1 PGNLYVQEA
10 KRQVFGQV
18 GIDGFAG
25 PSDLLVVADGEA
37 DPGLVALDLLAQA
50 EHGPGTLVVAAS
62 ADATLLEALAEHL
75 QRGAETGAVAALV
88 AMDGVEDAVALA
100 DGFAPEH
107 VQLIGADAE
116 ALAPR
121 VKRAG
126 CLFVGWR
133 TGTAFGDYITGS

>member
-1 PGNLYVQEA
+1 NPVIAAACRLAGATKLYRMGGAQAIAALAYGTESVREVDVIVGPGNLYVQEA

-88 AMDGVEDAVALA
+88 AMDGVEDAVA
-100 DGFAPEH
+100 
-107 VQLIGADAE
+107 
-116 ALAPR
+116 
-121 VKRAG
+121 
-126 CLFVGWR
+126 
-133 TGTAFGDYITGS
+133 